1 MGTAKKKVA
10 ASSSRSLRAIS
21 RVTSKGQATIPA
33 RVRAKLNIKPGDSVM
48 FEESKAGA
56 VYLRKAEPLD
66 VEFLSALQGTLSEWN
81 SENDEKAFG
90 DL

>member
-1 MGTAKKKVA
+1 
-10 ASSSRSLRAIS
+10 
-21 RVTSKGQATIPA
+21 
-33 RVRAKLNIKPGDSVM
+33 VRAKLNLKPGDSVI

-66 VEFLSALQGTLSEWN
+66 VEFLSALEGTLSEWN

>member
-1 MGTAKKKVA
+1 MP
-10 ASSSRSLRAIS
+10 ASSSRSVRAIS

-33 RVRAKLNIKPGDSVM
+33 QVRAKLNLKPGDSVI

-56 VYLRKAEPLD
+56 IYLRKAEPLD

-81 SENDEKAFG
+81 SENDDKAYG